1 MKKTQERA
9 VTDLTRGVIWRQ
21 ILVFAL
27 PFLLSNLLQQFY
39 STADAAIVGQDVG
52 SGALAAIGS
61 CDKLTYLLINLF
73 VGISTGASVAVSQ
86 AFGRKDEE
94 SLSKTVHS
102 SIALG
107 LLSGALLMVLGF
119 FVAPV
124 LLVWM
129 DTPADVLPM
138 SVTYIRIYFMGMI
151 PTMVYNMG
159 SGILRAMG
167 NSKSALFYLA
177 AAGII
182 NVGLDMLFVWVFH
195 WGVAGAAAATAIS
208 QVLPAVLVSWKLTKL
223 DPAYR
228 LTLKGIRLHRR
239 ETSYIVKIGVPAGLR
254 MVLVSVSNVVVQARV
269 NAFGVDAM
277 AGCTLFFKIEGYLYA
292 MISALSLALTSFA
305 GQNIGAGNYVRV
317 NRGKNVC
324 MAMALGVTAAF
335 SLLLCLFPEPA
346 CRIFVSDPSS
356 IAYGALQL
364 RYQLPLY
371 IIFTWNEIINGVV
384 LSSGHTIIPMI
395 VSLLGM
401 CVARVGFIFVVSE
414 FFYNIRVIY
423 LAFPFSWLVTMAG
436 IAVYYF
442 RGKWLQGMRFKEI
455 VKMQREE

>member
-159 SGILRAMG
+159 SGILRG
-167 NSKSALFYLA
+167 HGKF
-177 AAGII
+177 
-182 NVGLDMLFVWVFH
+182 
-195 WGVAGAAAATAIS
+195 
-208 QVLPAVLVSWKLTKL
+208 QECAVLSGGGRYHQRGAGHAVC
-223 DPAYR
+223 
-228 LTLKGIRLHRR
+228 
-239 ETSYIVKIGVPAGLR
+239 VGVPLGRRGAPRRPRPFPRCFPRCWYPGSLR
-254 MVLVSVSNVVVQARV
+254 SW
-269 NAFGVDAM
+269 
-277 AGCTLFFKIEGYLYA
+277 IP
-292 MISALSLALTSFA
+292 LT
-305 GQNIGAGNYVRV
+305 G
-317 NRGKNVC
+317 
-324 MAMALGVTAAF
+324 
-335 SLLLCLFPEPA
+335 
-346 CRIFVSDPSS
+346 
-356 IAYGALQL
+356 
-364 RYQLPLY
+364 
-371 IIFTWNEIINGVV
+371 
-384 LSSGHTIIPMI
+384 
-395 VSLLGM
+395 
-401 CVARVGFIFVVSE
+401 
-414 FFYNIRVIY
+414 
-423 LAFPFSWLVTMAG
+423 
-436 IAVYYF
+436 
-442 RGKWLQGMRFKEI
+442 
-455 VKMQREE
+455 

>member
-1 MKKTQERA
+1 MEKRQGRS
-9 VTDLTRGVIWRQ
+9 VTDLTRGVIWKQ

-52 SGALAAIGS
+52 AGALAAIGS

-73 VGISTGASVAVSQ
+73 VGISTGSSVAVSQ
-86 AFGRKDEE
+86 AFGRKDES
-94 SLSKTVHS
+94 SLSRTVHS

-107 LLSGALLMVLGF
+107 FLSGAILMVLGIF
-119 FVAPV
+119 IAPS
-124 LLVWM
+124 LLVLM
-129 DTPADVLPM
+129 DTPPDVLPM
-138 SVTYIRIYFMGMI
+138 ASAYIRIYFMGMI

-177 AAGII
+177 AAGVIK
-182 NVGLDMLFVWVFH
+182 VGLDMLFVWGFH
-195 WGVAGAAAATAIS
+195 WGVEGAAAATAIS
-208 QVLPAVLVSWKLTKL
+208 QVLPAVLVFWKLTKL

-228 LTLKGIRLHRR
+228 LTVRGIRLYGQ
-239 ETSYIVKIGVPAGLR
+239 ETSYIVRIGVPAGLR
-254 MVLVSVSNVVVQARV
+254 MVLVSLSNVVVQARI

-277 AGCTLFFKIEGYLYA
+277 AGCTLFFKLEGYLYA

-317 NRGKNVC
+317 RQGKRVC
-324 MAMALGVTAAF
+324 MSMAIGVTVVICLA
-335 SLLLCLFPEPA
+335 LCIWPEPA
-346 CRIFVSDPSS
+346 CRIFTADEGS

-371 IIFTWNEIINGVV
+371 IIFTWTEIVNGVV
-384 LSSGHTIIPMI
+384 LSSGHTIIPMV

-401 CVARVGFIFVVSE
+401 CAARVGFIFVVSE

-423 LAFPFSWLVTMAG
+423 LAFPFSWIVTMIG
-436 IAVYYF
+436 IAVYYH
-442 RGKWLQGMRFKEI
+442 RGRWLQDMRFSEAVRKQQEA
-455 VKMQREE
+455 